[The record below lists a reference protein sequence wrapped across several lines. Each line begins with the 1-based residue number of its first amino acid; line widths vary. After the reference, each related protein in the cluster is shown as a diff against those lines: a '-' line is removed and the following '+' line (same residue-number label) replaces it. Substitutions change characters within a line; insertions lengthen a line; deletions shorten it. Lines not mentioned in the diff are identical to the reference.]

1 MRVLI
6 NMWET
11 KIPNHITVL
20 YIYAILNLVLLFHVT
35 LANGHVI
42 VTDIYNATIRTYED
56 YPASFGPNL
65 PSNGLRG
72 RLHYVVPHDACAKV
86 EPPPQIDNRTLWIA
100 LIARS
105 HNGCDFAVKI
115 LNAENA
121 GYNAAIVH
129 NFRNH
134 DNLVHMGAGAVG
146 NKAKIPSVFV
156 GWHSGDE
163 LASFYQYS
171 QRRDYTVILDPH
183 LPFNMK
189 NYLFPFAAVMGGC
202 LMIGCFVMM
211 GRSCR
216 NIARRHRSRL
226 PSRHLKKI
234 PIKKFKKGEA
244 YDVCAICLDEYE
256 EGDKLRV
263 LPCAHA
269 YHCKCIDPW
278 LTKNKRTCPVCKRR
292 VIPRD
297 QDSASDSDSEE
308 EASPAP
314 TERTPLLGRSQP
326 ENHGSSARRG
336 RFESSGLPESVRNE
350 VADIRFGQDNA
361 PSPADSEQGAVG
373 GISVVDETMVIR
385 AAAAAVARRGPGEA
399 SSTST
404 GSEEP
409 NTSAGKKES
418 LDTWLPNLAASPP
431 DSDNEHKEDEVLM
444 VIPPPCEPVS
454 DGRRPNNHV
463 V

>member
-1 MRVLI
+1 MKDGF
-6 NMWET
+6 NS
-11 KIPNHITVL
+11 TVK
-20 YIYAILNLVLLFHVT
+20 
-35 LANGHVI
+35 
-42 VTDIYNATIRTYED
+42 TYED
-56 YPASFGPNL
+56 YPASFGPSL
-65 PSNGLRG
+65 PVDGLSG
-72 RLHYVVPHDACAKV
+72 RLHYAIPHDACSKV
-86 EPPPQIDNRTLWIA
+86 EPPPRIDNRTLWIA

-115 LNAENA
+115 LNVESA
-121 GYNAAIVH
+121 GYDAAIVH
-129 NFRNH
+129 NFRDH
-134 DNLVHMGAGAVG
+134 DNLILMGAGAVG
-146 NKAKIPSVFV
+146 NKVKIPSVFV
-156 GWHSGDE
+156 GWHSGDD
-163 LASFYQYS
+163 LASFYQYT
-171 QRRDYTVILDPH
+171 QRRDYTVVLDPH

-189 NYLFPFAAVMGGC
+189 NYLIPFAAIMGGC
-202 LMIGCFVMM
+202 LMMGCIVMM
-211 GRSCR
+211 ARSCQ
-216 NIARRHRSRL
+216 NAARRHRSRL

-234 PIKKFKKGEA
+234 PVKKFKKGEA

-278 LTKNKRTCPVCKRR
+278 LTNNRRTCPVCKRR

-297 QDSASDSDSEE
+297 HDSVSESDSED

-361 PSPADSEQGAVG
+361 PSPNDSEQGAVG
-373 GISVVDETMVIR
+373 GISVVDETLVSR
-385 AAAAAVARRGPGEA
+385 AAAAAAARRGPGETIPTTA
-399 SSTST
+399 T

-409 NTSAGKKES
+409 VTPAAKKQS
-418 LDTWLPNLAASPP
+418 PDTWLSNLAASPP
-431 DSDNEHKEDEVLM
+431 ESDNEHNNDDVL
-444 VIPPPCEPVS
+444 VVLPSPSEPIS
-454 DGRRPNNHV
+454 DGRRSNNHV